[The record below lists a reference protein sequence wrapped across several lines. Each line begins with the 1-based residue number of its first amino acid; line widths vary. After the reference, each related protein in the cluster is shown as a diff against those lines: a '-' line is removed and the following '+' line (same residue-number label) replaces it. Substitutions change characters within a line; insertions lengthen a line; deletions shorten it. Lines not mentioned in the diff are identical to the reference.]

1 MTRKTVKE
9 QANLLDLLQRA
20 SLAPEGVGPALRDQT
35 RPTLARDQF
44 QLDRLE
50 IENLWSYKKAFLQFE
65 PGITVIAGANGSGK
79 SSLLESIFFALYG
92 SEARHVIGRSLEE
105 IVRIGAD
112 SGSVKLSFL
121 HSGQRYTAQIA
132 LRRQGATAKSERSGC
147 QLIGDDGSVWVG
159 TENVIAEIERF
170 FGMDREG
177 FANCVYV
184 RQGEI
189 DRLIRADRKTREQ
202 MLDGLLGLYK
212 IDLFVTPRSKEALRA
227 LNRKTDS
234 IDERLA
240 RLRQEIDALEREELG
255 KQKAQLTEQME
266 GVQGEL
272 KIIDE
277 HRTDA
282 YKLLQSYDDSLRQF
296 AQATEELH
304 QVDQEL
310 SEKQQ
315 RLAQREAE
323 RKEFESEL
331 ESLSGRHQKSTLALK
346 TSLQTWEMDS
356 PRILESLDQA
366 VTFEEVALVPAKLS
380 EAKSSIET
388 QRGKLQEAREGITRL
403 MAERAQRERAIAQL
417 HEQDQELACTQAH
430 EDEQIKKMQIELA
443 ALEEAQADREKTL
456 TTRFGEIAE
465 QARRVDA
472 TFPSA
477 LKGLNAHVAA
487 KIRATWAHELQILE
501 EQHDQAKRAVLQ
513 TKTQCEALRQELL
526 QKQKLLEAGRCP
538 TCGQLVPHE
547 RLTES
552 LGLIEPKIAEF
563 ESFVQHE
570 EHELERITERLTIW
584 KHIQTALDQIV
595 LEIERFEARRAEVA
609 LKRTALEQA
618 TERRQTLQ
626 SQIAQLQQRIEN
638 ERQTVAAQQAE
649 QEKLETAVQAI
660 SRELNQSL
668 DDQEKLEKIKSEIE
682 NLLRVREQWREKQA
696 ARKTLLESLNELR
709 GDIAR
714 LQDRRRQVQDRLK
727 GQSEIENK
735 RAQVQELLSELDKK
749 RTAVQEQYNQLAQA
763 RGIVQGRLEHL
774 ERLQNEMAQ
783 VLRDQEAMKQLKAE
797 LNEIVSVYQT
807 TKVELRKRNLE
818 ALNYYFNEFFSL
830 MDSGD
835 SYSRV
840 TVRDDYEIEV
850 ELKNGRKLN
859 PSLMS
864 GGERALTNIAL
875 RCAIHQVLAKAVRRM
890 PLILDEP
897 TIYLD
902 RDRVHRLQFLLE
914 DLGKRVGQV
923 IVVSHEVGLVEGAD
937 HEYRTEKGSDNI
949 STIYK
954 VR

>member
-1 MTRKTVKE
+1 MARKTVKE

-20 SLAPEGVGPALRDQT
+20 SLAPEGVGPALRDQA

-65 PGITVIAGANGSGK
+65 PGITVIAGPNGSGK

-105 IVRIGAD
+105 ILRIGAD
-112 SGSVKLSFL
+112 SGSVRLSFF

-147 QLIGDDGSVWVG
+147 QLSGDDGSVWVG

-227 LNRKTDS
+227 LNRRTDS

-255 KQKAQLTEQME
+255 KQRAQLTEQLE

-272 KIIDE
+272 KAVDE

-296 AQATEELH
+296 AQATEEL
-304 QVDQEL
+304 QQIDQEL

-315 RLAQREAE
+315 RLKQRETE
-323 RKEFESEL
+323 RKEFEGEL

-366 VTFEEVALVPAKLS
+366 ATFEDVALVPAKLS
-380 EAKSSIET
+380 EGKSYIEA
-388 QRGKLQEAREGITRL
+388 QRVKLQEAREALTRL

-417 HEQDQELACTQAH
+417 HERDEELACTRAR
-430 EDEQIKKMQIELA
+430 EDEQIKTMQIELA
-443 ALEEAQADREKTL
+443 ALEEAQADREKAL
-456 TTRFGEIAE
+456 AAQLGEIAE
-465 QARRVDA
+465 QARRLGA
-472 TFPSA
+472 TLPSTPFA
-477 LKGLNAHVAA
+477 ARVAA
-487 KIRATWAHELQILE
+487 EIKSTWARELQILE

-513 TKTQCEALRQELL
+513 TKTQCDALRQELT
-526 QKQKLLEAGRCP
+526 QQQKLLEEGRCP
-538 TCGQLVPHE
+538 TCGQSVPHE
-547 RLTES
+547 HLTES
-552 LGLIEPKIAEF
+552 LGLIAPKIAEF
-563 ESFVQHE
+563 EGFVQHE
-570 EHELERITERLTIW
+570 ERELERITGRLTIW

-626 SQIAQLQQRIEN
+626 SRIAQLTKQIES
-638 ERQTVAAQQAE
+638 ELQTVAAQRAE
-649 QEKLETAVQAI
+649 QERLETAVQAI

-668 DDQEKLEKIKSEIE
+668 DDQERLEKVKNEIE

-714 LQDRRRQVQDRLK
+714 LQDRRRQVQDRLQ

-735 RAQVQELLSELDKK
+735 RMQVQELLSELDKK
-749 RTAVQEQYNQLAQA
+749 RTAVQEQYDQLAQA

-774 ERLQNEMAQ
+774 ERLQNEMAR
-783 VLRDQEAMKQLKAE
+783 VLRDQEEMKKLKAE
-797 LNEIVSVYQT
+797 LDEIVSVYQT

>member
-1 MTRKTVKE
+1 MARKTVKE

-20 SLAPEGVGPALRDQT
+20 SLVPEGVGPALRDQA
-35 RPTLARDQF
+35 RPTRARDQF

-65 PGITVIAGANGSGK
+65 PGITVIAGPNGSGK

-105 IVRIGAD
+105 ILRIGAD
-112 SGSVKLSFL
+112 SGSVKLSFF

-147 QLIGDDGSVWVG
+147 QLISDDGSAWVG

-255 KQKAQLTEQME
+255 KHKARLTEQME

-272 KIIDE
+272 KAVDE
-277 HRTDA
+277 QRTDA

-296 AQATEELH
+296 AQATQEL
-304 QVDQEL
+304 QQIDQEL
-310 SEKQQ
+310 SEKEQ

-346 TSLQTWEMDS
+346 TVLQAWEMDS
-356 PRILESLDQA
+356 PRILESLDRA
-366 VTFEEVALVPAKLS
+366 ATFEDVALVPAKLS
-380 EAKSSIET
+380 EGKSYIET
-388 QRGKLQEAREGITRL
+388 QRVKLQEAREGITRL
-403 MAERAQRERAIAQL
+403 VAERAQRERAIAQL
-417 HEQDQELACTQAH
+417 HEQTEELACTQAR
-430 EDEQIKKMQIELA
+430 EDEQIRTMQIELA
-443 ALEEAQADREKTL
+443 ALEEAQAAREKTL
-456 TTRFGEIAE
+456 TARLKEIAE
-465 QARRVDA
+465 QARRLGA
-472 TFPSA
+472 PFPSTPLDA
-477 LKGLNAHVAA
+477 RGAA
-487 KIRATWAHELQILE
+487 EIKSAWAQELQILE
-501 EQHDQAKRAVLQ
+501 AQHDQAKRAVLQ
-513 TKTQCEALRQELL
+513 TKAQYDALRQELT
-526 QKQKLLEAGRCP
+526 QKQKLLEEGRCP
-538 TCGQLVPHE
+538 TCGQSVPPEH
-547 RLTES
+547 LS

-563 ESFVQHE
+563 ESCVQHE
-570 EHELERITERLTIW
+570 ERELERIAERLTIW

-595 LEIERFEARRAEVA
+595 LEIERCEARRAEAA

-626 SQIAQLQQRIEN
+626 SRIAQLKRRIGSEL
-638 ERQTVAAQQAE
+638 QTVAAQQAE
-649 QEKLETAVQAI
+649 QARLETAVQAI

-714 LQDRRRQVQDRLK
+714 LHDRKAQVQDRLK
-727 GQSEIENK
+727 GQSDIESK
-735 RAQVQELLSELDKK
+735 RAQVQALLSELEVK
-749 RTAVQEQYNQLAQA
+749 RTAAQEQYDQLAQA
-763 RGIVQGRLEHL
+763 RGIVQGRLAHL

-783 VLRDQEAMKQLKAE
+783 VLRDQEEMKKLKAE
-797 LNEIVSVYQT
+797 LDEIVSVYQT